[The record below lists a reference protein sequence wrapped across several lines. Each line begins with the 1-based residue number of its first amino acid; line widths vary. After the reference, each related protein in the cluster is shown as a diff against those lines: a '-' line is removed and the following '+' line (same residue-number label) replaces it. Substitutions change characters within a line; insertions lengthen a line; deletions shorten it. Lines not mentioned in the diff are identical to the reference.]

1 MAGTLNGPFRS
12 IDGIGNNAANTEWG
26 SAGTDFL
33 RLAPSDYGD
42 EISSPAGAERPSTRE
57 ISNAVFAQSEDIPSE
72 RGTSDLFWVWGQFL
86 DHDIDLTG
94 EAAPGDEE
102 SFDIPVPSGDP
113 FFDPGNTGTVTI
125 PLTRSGASPGTG
137 TGADN
142 PREQVNEIT
151 SFIDASMVYGSDP
164 VRAAA
169 LRDTGGKLKVSEGEL
184 LPPNDV
190 GEPNAGPPGGFLAG
204 DVRANEN
211 VALTSLHTIFVREH
225 NRLVEEIAAEHPE
238 LTDEQLYQEA
248 KAIVEAKIQAITYN
262 EFLPLLLGPDA
273 LDAYDGY
280 KPDID
285 PSIANIFATAAFRV
299 GHTML
304 STTLHRMDESGAE
317 SEFGSLSLRD
327 AFFAPHRLT
336 DEGGVDPLLRGLAAN
351 MSQEIDTQIVD
362 DVRNFLFGPPGAG
375 GFDLPSLNMQRG
387 RDHGLPSY
395 NEAREAYGLDPV
407 TSFDEI
413 TSDEDVV
420 AALES
425 VYDSVDD
432 IDVFVGGLAEDH
444 VSDAVVG
451 ELFHAVLVDQFTRLR
466 DGDSFWYESRFSGD
480 QLEEL
485 QNTTLADV
493 IRDNTEIEYI
503 QDKAML
509 AYERIGG
516 DEHNNRMQG
525 NWGRDLMMGHE
536 GNDFLDG
543 EKGDDQI
550 HGGEG
555 NDRVHGGQGDDKLEG
570 EEGADR
576 LFGESGNDHSYG
588 GDGNDRV
595 FSGTGD
601 DTAYGGDGA
610 DRLNGGAGNDML
622 DGGAGADRLFG
633 KGGDDNLIGGSESDL
648 LRGGLGNDRLEGG
661 DGGDKLYGDAGNDV
675 LIGGGGRDRLMGGD
689 GEDRFVFDD
698 ILHLGDTISDFDP
711 LEDLLD
717 LTALTSGGG
726 ATVHIVDH
734 GLKAEV
740 FLQTAGGAETKVA
753 DLMWVDAGQLVVGDD
768 AGANILV

>member
-12 IDGIGNNAANTEWG
+12 IDGIGNNAANPDWG

-33 RLAPSDYGD
+33 RVAPSDYGD
-42 EISSPAGAERPSTRE
+42 GISSPAGEERPGARE
-57 ISNAVFAQSEDIPSE
+57 ISNAVFAQTEDIPSE

-94 EAAPGDEE
+94 EAAPGEQE
-102 SFDIPVPSGDP
+102 SFDITVPAGDP
-113 FFDPGNTGTVTI
+113 FFVPGSTI

-137 TGADN
+137 TGAGN

-151 SFIDASMVYGSDP
+151 SFVDASMVYGSDP
-164 VRAAA
+164 VRAEA
-169 LRDTGGKLKVSEGEL
+169 LRDTGGKLKVSEGDL
-184 LPPNDV
+184 LPPDP
-190 GEPNAGPPGGFLAG
+190 GGLPNAGPPGGFLAG

-211 VALTSLHTIFVREH
+211 VALTSLHTLFVREH
-225 NRLVEEIAAEHPE
+225 NRLVDEIAAENPG

-285 PSIANIFATAAFRV
+285 PGIANIFATAAFRV

-304 STTLHRMDESGAE
+304 SSNLYRMDESGAE
-317 SEFGSLSLRD
+317 SEFGHLSLRD
-327 AFFAPHRLT
+327 AFFAPGRIT
-336 DEGGVDPLLRGLAAN
+336 DEGGIDPLLRGLASS
-351 MSQEIDTQIVD
+351 MSQEIDTHIVD

-375 GFDLPSLNMQRG
+375 GFDLASLNMQRG

-395 NEAREAYGLDPV
+395 NEARIAYGLDPV

-413 TSDEDVV
+413 TTDGDVV
-420 AALES
+420 DALES
-425 VYDSVDD
+425 IYDSVDD

-444 VSDAVVG
+444 VPDAVVG

-466 DGDSFWYESRFSGD
+466 DGDSFWYESRFSGE

-485 QNTTLADV
+485 QNTRLADV
-493 IRDNTEIEYI
+493 IRDNTDIEYI
-503 QDKAML
+503 QDDAML
-509 AYERIGG
+509 AYNRIGG
-516 DEHNNRMQG
+516 DEHSDYMEG
-525 NWGRDLMMGHE
+525 NWSRDLMMGHG

-570 EEGADR
+570 ETGADR
-576 LFGESGNDHSYG
+576 LFGEGGNDHGYG

-595 FSGTGD
+595 FSGDGD
-601 DTAYGGDGA
+601 DAAYGGDGD

-622 DGGAGADRLFG
+622 DGGDGNDRLFG
-633 KGGDDNLIGGSESDL
+633 KAGDDDLIGGSGNDL
-648 LRGGLGNDRLEGG
+648 LRGGGGNDRLDGG
-661 DGGDKLYGDAGNDV
+661 DGADQMFGDSGNDV
-675 LIGGGGRDRLMGGD
+675 LIGGGGKDRLIGGS
-689 GEDRFVFDD
+689 GEDSFVFED

-717 LTALTSGGG
+717 LRPLTSGGE
-726 ATVHIVDH
+726 ATVRIVDH

-740 FLQTAGGAETKVA
+740 FVQIGGGPEAKVA
-753 DLMWVDAGQLVVGDD
+753 NLMWVDASQLVVGDD
-768 AGANILV
+768 ADANILV

>member
-12 IDGIGNNAANTEWG
+12 IDGVGNNETNPSWG

-42 EISSPAGAERPSTRE
+42 GISSPAGAERPGARE

-94 EAAPGDEE
+94 EAAPGEKE
-102 SFDIPVPSGDP
+102 SFDILVPAGDP
-113 FFDPGNTGTVTI
+113 HFTPGSTI

-137 TGADN
+137 TDADN
-142 PREQVNEIT
+142 PREQVNDIT

-164 VRAAA
+164 ARNAA

-184 LPPNDV
+184 LPPNDA
-190 GEPNAGPPGGFLAG
+190 GQPNAGGPGGFLAG

-211 VALTSLHTIFVREH
+211 VALTSLHTLFVREH
-225 NRLVEEIAAEHPE
+225 NRQVDELAAEHPE

-304 STTLHRMDESGAE
+304 SSQLHRMDESGAE
-317 SEFGSLSLRD
+317 SEHGHLALRH
-327 AFFAPHRLT
+327 AFFSPDKIT
-336 DEGGVDPLLRGLAAN
+336 DEGGIDPLLRGLAAST
-351 MSQEIDTQIVD
+351 SQEIDTHIVD

-375 GFDLPSLNMQRG
+375 GFDLASLNMQRG

-413 TSDEDVV
+413 TTDEDVV
-420 AALES
+420 EALES
-425 VYDSVDD
+425 IYDSVDE

-444 VSDAVVG
+444 VPDAVVG

-466 DGDSFWYESRFSGD
+466 DGDRFWYESRFSGE

-485 QNTTLADV
+485 QDTRLADV
-493 IRDNTEIEYI
+493 IRDNSDVEYI
-503 QDKAML
+503 QDEAML
-509 AYERIGG
+509 AYNRIGG
-516 DEHNNRMQG
+516 DEGSEHMSG
-525 NWGRDLMMGHE
+525 TWSRDLMMGH
-536 GNDFLDG
+536 GGDDVLKG

-550 HGGEG
+550 YGGDG
-555 NDRVHGGQGDDKLEG
+555 GDRVYGGVGHDKLEG
-570 EEGADR
+570 EAGGDRLLGGDGDDHGHGGDGGDRVFGGAGADVAY
-576 LFGESGNDHSYG
+576 GGDGGDHLNG
-588 GDGNDRV
+588 GDGNDM
-595 FSGTGD
+595 
-601 DTAYGGDGA
+601 
-610 DRLNGGAGNDML
+610 LHGGAGS
-622 DGGAGADRLFG
+622 DRLFG
-633 KGGDDNLIGGSESDL
+633 KAGDDSLFGGSESDL
-648 LRGGLGNDRLEGG
+648 LRGGAGNDRL
-661 DGGDKLYGDAGNDV
+661 DGGTGTDQLFGDSGDDVLNGGAGADR
-675 LIGGGGRDRLMGGD
+675 LIGGSGA
-689 GEDRFVFDD
+689 DRFVFED
-698 ILHLGDTISDFDP
+698 ILEVGDIISDFNP
-711 LEDLLD
+711 LEDILD
-717 LTALTSGGG
+717 LRPLTSGGA
-726 ATVHIVDH
+726 ATVQVVD
-734 GLKAEV
+734 GGYKSDV
-740 FLQTAGGAETKVA
+740 FLATGGGQQVKVA
-753 DLMWVDAGQLVVGDD
+753 ELWSVDAAELVVGDD